1 MLSCGF
7 LRVQKLAHGAR
18 QKKRYLT
25 INGKVERQMRA
36 WTYVPACLTVLNG
49 FVRLKSSKGWLT
61 TYYVYVSLCFLDNI
75 TVVSTQ
81 AFRQD
86 DPCLQRTRIY
96 QM

>member
-61 TYYVYVSLCFLDNI
+61 ILRV
-75 TVVSTQ
+75 
-81 AFRQD
+81 RQSV
-86 DPCLQRTRIY
+86 LS
-96 QM
+96 